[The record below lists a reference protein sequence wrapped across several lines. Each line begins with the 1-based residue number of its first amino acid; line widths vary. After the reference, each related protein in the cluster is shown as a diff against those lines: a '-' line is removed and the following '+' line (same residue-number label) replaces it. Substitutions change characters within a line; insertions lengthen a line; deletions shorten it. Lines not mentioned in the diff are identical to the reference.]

1 MLDIS
6 FNHILESLVA
16 LGLSTT
22 PGAGSISPPP
32 PCQKQ
37 RRKYLK
43 SNHLPKLTTT
53 HRPLRHNALPTF
65 SNLFRNSQYFSQSF
79 PELSSKLLSSLR
91 RKSFHR
97 KFVYIN
103 NDWDDFWNM
112 ILAIIYQFYTFKV
125 LKCFLTM
132 TT

>member
-53 HRPLRHNALPTF
+53 HRPLGHNALPTF
-65 SNLFRNSQYFSQSF
+65 SNLFRNSQYFSQSYS
-79 PELSSKLLSSLR
+79 ELSSKLLYSR
-91 RKSFHR
+91 RKSVHR
-97 KFVYIN
+97 KYVYIN
-103 NDWDDFWNM
+103 DDWDDSWNM
-112 ILAIIYQFYTFKV
+112 ISVIINQFYAFKFF
-125 LKCFLTM
+125 KCFLTM